1 MTRKTPTGMGPATAT
16 ATRDANDPSHGV
28 SRRMY
33 AASRPVATSR
43 ARRARARP
51 RATAGGGRVAARRM
65 GDGRSSSAAV
75 ELLERLEKLYVA
87 GDRDAFAAAVRTERE
102 HLTISFYDAAEDAI
116 EERARGGDVDG
127 ARALDEAVAATAALG
142 DYSLDEIVSSAE
154 LALPGGTKDVL
165 TGEGSSE
172 TGLTAAQDEEVRL
185 RWRAMT
191 GSLATTGEENATK
204 QLALNVEARR
214 NAIME
219 IAGRVSIGS
228 MEFEALKSVAPEQR
242 IAEVLLTF
250 PPGAN
255 REAAVEDAITPP
267 ADGEAVEGDE
277 ENEIVFTT
285 APRLLNTLEG
295 MARQRRRAL
304 EDCTDLDELIAIVE
318 RKCDFLSSD

>member
-1 MTRKTPTGMGPATAT
+1 
-16 ATRDANDPSHGV
+16 
-28 SRRMY
+28 
-33 AASRPVATSR
+33 
-43 ARRARARP
+43 
-51 RATAGGGRVAARRM
+51 M